1 MTYVI
6 GMPVVYTGENEEYKH
21 YGIGEIQ
28 AVAGEVLLVYFKVP
42 QVKIKCSANDL
53 TEYTPESDVSTREI
67 YRAAAMDCVQA
78 VVERYQDPVMHALA
92 RSIGYE
98 ITAMLEVQLLGKTY

>member
-6 GMPVVYTGENEEYKH
+6 GMPVIYTGENEEYKR
-21 YGIGEIQ
+21 YGLGEIQ
-28 AVAGEVLLVYFKVP
+28 AVAGEVLLVYFKTP
-42 QVKIKCSANDL
+42 QVKLKCSANEL
-53 TEYTPESDVSTREI
+53 SEYTPEREGTPREF

-78 VVERYQDPVMHALA
+78 VADRYQDPVMHALA

-98 ITAMLEVQLLGKTY
+98 ITAMLEVHLLGQ